1 MGTATSANHLFV
13 GAVCAIV
20 RRGDRVLAMRRAR
33 TKDAAPGVWEAISGR
48 LEPGEP
54 PIEAARRE
62 VLEESGLQVRVDER
76 PLEAHV
82 TERAGVPMLI
92 VYYVAEWIAGEPV
105 LSEEHDE
112 VRWADADE
120 FAALTTIAPL
130 AKAVRRLLG
139 TISRPR

>member
-1 MGTATSANHLFV
+1 MTTGAGTSANHLFI
-13 GAVCAIV
+13 GAVCVIV

-54 PIEAARRE
+54 PIEAACRE

-76 PLEAHV
+76 PLEAHA

-112 VRWADADE
+112 FRWANAE
-120 FAALTTIAPL
+120 GFAAISSIVPL
-130 AKAVRRLLG
+130 VQAVRRVLEAG
-139 TISRPR
+139 